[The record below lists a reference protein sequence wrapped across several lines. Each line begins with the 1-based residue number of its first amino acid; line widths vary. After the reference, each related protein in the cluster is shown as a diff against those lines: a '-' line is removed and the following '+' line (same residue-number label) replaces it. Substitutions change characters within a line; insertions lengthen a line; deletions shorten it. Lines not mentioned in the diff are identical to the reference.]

1 MQTPPTAQVER
12 LYRQYGAMVHR
23 RCRRILRDEEEA
35 LDATQDVFARAI
47 RYWDTWDGK
56 AERINWL
63 NRIATNHCLNRIRD
77 SKGRREKLE
86 QRKGERPAVG
96 TGPASHRELEQLDLV
111 HAVMR
116 DMPEDLQ
123 RLAILY
129 WFDEMTQ
136 AEIATEVGLSVPTVR
151 KRLRQFIHEARRALK
166 VGFESSILRAIAADP
181 VKLLLFGA
189 SASHLFPIP
198 LL

>member
-1 MQTPPTAQVER
+1 MQNPATAQIER

-23 RCRRILRDEEEA
+23 RCRRILRNEEEA
-35 LDATQDVFARAI
+35 LDATQDVFARAL
-47 RYWDTWDGK
+47 RYWDTWDGS
-56 AERINWL
+56 ADRIHWL
-63 NRIATNHCLNRIRD
+63 NRIATNHCLNRIRN
-77 SKGRREKLE
+77 SKGRREKLDM
-86 QRKGERPAVG
+86 RKTELPAVG
-96 TGPASHRELEQLDLV
+96 TGPAGAADLEQLDIV

-136 AEIATEVGLSVPTVR
+136 AEIAEAVGLSVPTVR
-151 KRLRQFIHEARRALK
+151 KRLRRFIHEARRSLR

-181 VKLLLFGA
+181 TKLLLLGA
-189 SASHLFPIP
+189 LAHAAA
-198 LL
+198 